1 MTQIRD
7 MNYQTLSLE
16 FIISMLIVLSS
27 CNNDVFVDELKVSDT
42 DIQMSGE
49 GDSIIVEMSTPVWDI
64 YTVNFEKEVLST
76 RSYLNENDSISYNG
90 VVKGFTVKRIDDRH
104 LSIRV
109 DENLSKEDFK
119 FNITMGDNFK
129 TILIHVTQSPS
140 AGYDFDHITYTFL
153 PGSYA
158 ISLKQVSSIVFDNK
172 SDSPITSVVS
182 FFHDQSQKITFSSAN
197 PKAFTFL
204 SSAFQV
210 DIPSYVSES
219 KDGTLQLSG
228 KKASF
233 NDSIQNMALPFT
245 DVSKSI
251 VLQPGATRVTRVL
264 EFESFDA
271 EYTFCI
277 RNRKTGVLK
286 NIRGKFHSQMPTG
299 KNYYVILERL

>member
-1 MTQIRD
+1 
-7 MNYQTLSLE
+7 
-16 FIISMLIVLSS
+16 
-27 CNNDVFVDELKVSDT
+27 
-42 DIQMSGE
+42 
-49 GDSIIVEMSTPVWDI
+49 
-64 YTVNFEKEVLST
+64 
-76 RSYLNENDSISYNG
+76 
-90 VVKGFTVKRIDDRH
+90 
-104 LSIRV
+104 
-109 DENLSKEDFK
+109 
-119 FNITMGDNFK
+119 
-129 TILIHVTQSPS
+129 
-140 AGYDFDHITYTFL
+140 
-153 PGSYA
+153 
-158 ISLKQVSSIVFDNK
+158 LKQVSSIVFDNK
-172 SDSPITSVVS
+172 SDSPITSAVS
-182 FFHDQSQKITFSSAN
+182 FFHDQSQEITFSSTN
-197 PKAFTFL
+197 PKAFSFL

-299 KNYYVILERL
+299 KNYYAILERL